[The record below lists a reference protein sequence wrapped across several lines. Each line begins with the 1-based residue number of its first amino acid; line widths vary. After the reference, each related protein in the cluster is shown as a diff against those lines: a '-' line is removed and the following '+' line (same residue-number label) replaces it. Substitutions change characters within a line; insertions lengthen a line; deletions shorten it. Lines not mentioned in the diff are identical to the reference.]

1 MQRQLRLGSTGLL
14 PPWTAGLR
22 LRRFIKCYKYFVFL
36 YGPSIQVIKLLGE
49 EGCELTM
56 VWLGGNSLAE
66 LDHWVWPDGQKVSED
81 SAMWGRGEPGRGEC
95 MLLAESE
102 WKTADCL
109 DDTSVK
115 AFLAHH
121 RPAEV
126 PTDPPLTE
134 PSKRQTTDVP
144 IETTDPGTPQT
155 PS

>member
-1 MQRQLRLGSTGLL
+1 M
-14 PPWTAGLR
+14 
-22 LRRFIKCYKYFVFL
+22 
-36 YGPSIQVIKLLGE
+36 IKLLGE

-134 PSKRQTTDVP
+134 PSKRQTTVVP
-144 IETTDPGTPQT
+144 IETTNEGLPQT